1 MVPVEIPLDKICV
14 KTGVLCPRC
23 QSLVDSGAYNDL
35 DVKVM
40 KALVEI
46 ERKYRTTWLRFVKA
60 YQIDDIV
67 YVLLESRPGV
77 PASLGADIR
86 RHLDVEGVERVLVV
100 EYRSDKRRLVEEV
113 IAPYRVLGME
123 EAFLPDGGEVVI
135 VKVPV
140 EAKKLLNSIKGK
152 YILKLAEK
160 LLGKQVYIEFV
171 ESSQTILKP
180 EWLGIKKQDVR
191 GLLDKLG

>member
-1 MVPVEIPLDKICV
+1 MPVEIPLDRICV

-23 QSLVDSGAYNDL
+23 QSLVDRGLYNDL
-35 DVKVM
+35 DISVM
-40 KALVEI
+40 KAMIDV
-46 ERKYRTTWLRFVKA
+46 ERKYRDTFLRFVKA
-60 YQIDDIV
+60 YRIDDIV
-67 YVLLESRPGV
+67 YVLVESKPGV

-86 RHLDVEGVERVLVV
+86 KRLGIDGVERVLIV
-100 EYRSDKRRLVEEV
+100 EYRADKRRLIEEI
-113 IAPYRVLGME
+113 IAPYRVLGMQ

-140 EAKKLLNSIKGK
+140 EAKKMLQSVKGR

-160 LLGKQVYIEFV
+160 LLGKQVYIEYV
-171 ESSQTILKP
+171 EATTTPLKP
-180 EWLGIKKQDVR
+180 EWLGIKKPDVK